1 MSDGTFGSEKKK
13 IAFIFMYLCLIK
25 ITYHTKLFK
34 KFLTNLWIGLKTTT
48 DNHTWLFL
56 TSFTLIQ
63 NPEAVVNGFVY
74 QTFKYMSTLTG
85 HVWSFFSR
93 CLWVIQPFVQHWKTI
108 YVQEL
113 VICVVLPCNEWFLRK
128 LNFHLFDK
136 RVHCTHIH
144 FLLLNAIN
152 TYIIVEIKVNI

>member
-48 DNHTWLFL
+48 DYRTWLFL

-93 CLWVIQPFVQHWKTI
+93 CLWVIQPFVQHRKTI

-113 VICVVLPCNEWFLRK
+113 VICVVLSCNEWFLRK